1 MKRTVLMR
9 AGLMSVFWLFV
20 LPTGA
25 EAASTPLSVRDRAII
40 GEVNNLWASVADSI
54 WPGAAAV
61 NIPFLFVGDHYE
73 YAIGFPTSLEGFNDS
88 GDSLLRGRVQVRKRT
103 LDRDLSASF
112 PFQGFP
118 AVVIGSPEGVSK
130 SVSEWVITAGHE
142 MFHVF
147 QAAKGSYKKTA
158 ALEIGPPNEPGWQL
172 TFPFPYAES
181 DVMQLIHLQGYLSW
195 LAYMN
200 TEADEAKYA
209 IGTALDAAQL
219 YRSRLAR
226 GRTDAF

>member
-142 MFHVF
+142 IVTGRENYRLHSQIVF
-147 QAAKGSYKKTA
+147 PVSTYDRGEGHIAKMKKFERPSGGLRVYLPKA
-158 ALEIGPPNEPGWQL
+158 SALKLHQ
-172 TFPFPYAES
+172 
-181 DVMQLIHLQGYLSW
+181 
-195 LAYMN
+195 
-200 TEADEAKYA
+200 
-209 IGTALDAAQL
+209 
-219 YRSRLAR
+219 
-226 GRTDAF
+226 